1 MATKGRRLTYLII
14 SLGLLVLVVAVYAF
28 RGPILEQWYL
38 SKLESEDE
46 EERKLAAERLVE
58 LHSVIAIPRLTE
70 LFRTEPI
77 EEPHLPYSAEALAK
91 IGKPAVPAL
100 CNLLGEQHHT
110 NRRDFIWTIGAIG
123 EKAEA
128 AVPYLIHSLEDEDWV
143 VRQTTAEVLGLIG
156 PRARHAIPALANSL
170 GDENEYVRKF
180 AAEALKKIQVESSDG
195 HEG

>member
-1 MATKGRRLTYLII
+1 MGRKGRRLTYLTI
-14 SLGLLVLVVAVYAF
+14 SLGVVVLLVACVALKHRAF
-28 RGPILEQWYL
+28 EQWSL
-38 SKLESEDE
+38 WKLESEDE
-46 EERKLAAERLVE
+46 GERRLAADQLGEME
-58 LHSVIAIPRLTE
+58 SVRAIPRLTE

-77 EEPHLPYSAEALAK
+77 EEPHLPYSAKALAK

-100 CNLLGEQHHT
+100 CNLLGERHHT

-156 PRARHAIPALANSL
+156 PRARHAIPALVNTL
-170 GDENEYVRKF
+170 RDENEYVRNS
-180 AAEALKKIQVESSDG
+180 AAGALKRIQGGSARMG
-195 HEG
+195 K